1 MLGLFGSLDLASR
14 SLQTQQQGIE
24 VTGNN
29 IANVNNPAYA
39 RQRLRIQTS
48 ASIDTSLGPQGT
60 GAEAIGIVQ
69 LRSALIDQQITGE
82 TSVASYLQAQQSAL
96 QYAETDLGQTINT
109 QTGTVDSTTN
119 ANGQS
124 GIAAGLSDLFAAF
137 QSLSTDPSSISQ
149 RQVLLQKAADLASRF
164 NQVDERLTHLKS
176 QLDTSLSTGATSAND
191 LLSQIANLNQK
202 IVGAEANA
210 PGAAND
216 LRDLRQ
222 QKLEELAKLTKV
234 DVTTESNG
242 AIDIAIAGTTMVSG
256 QKVVDRLQ
264 VYDAGGGQMLV
275 RAEKSGT
282 ALALTGGSLA
292 GTIDVRDGE
301 VAALQQNLD
310 KLASNLISKV
320 NAVHAG
326 GFGLSGSTGADF
338 FTGTGAAD
346 IALNADLVN
355 DPKLVQASGQAG
367 ATGNNTVALALAQL
381 GTQSIAGLGNQT
393 FTQNY
398 SATVAALGES
408 LSTVTARVSDEDSI
422 QSMLSNQRNSVSGV
436 SLDEEMT
443 NMLTYQRAY
452 QASAKIVSTVNELLD
467 TVIRM

>member
-1 MLGLFGSLDLASR
+1 MLGLFGTLSLATR
-14 SLQTQQQGIE
+14 SLQTQQEGIE

-39 RQRLRIQTS
+39 RQRVRIQTS
-48 ASIDTSLGPQGT
+48 ASINTPLGPQGT
-60 GAEAIGIVQ
+60 GAEAVGIVQ
-69 LRSALIDQQITGE
+69 LRSALIDQQITSE
-82 TSVASYLQAQQSAL
+82 TSVASYLLAQQSAL

-109 QTGTVDSTTN
+109 QTGTVDATTN
-119 ANGQS
+119 ANGQN
-124 GIAAGLSDLFAAF
+124 GIAAALNDLFAAF
-137 QSLSTDPSSISQ
+137 QSLSTDPSSVSE

-164 NQVDERLTHLKS
+164 NQVDQRLTDLKS
-176 QLDTSLSTGATSAND
+176 QLNASLSTDAASAND
-191 LLSQIANLNQK
+191 LLSQIATLNDK
-202 IVGAEANA
+202 IVGAEANN
-210 PGAAND
+210 PGSAND

-222 QKLEELAKLTKV
+222 QKLEELSKFTKV

-242 AIDIAIAGTTMVSG
+242 AIDISVAGTTMVSG
-256 QKVVDRLQ
+256 RTVVDRLQ

-282 ALALTGGSLA
+282 PLSLTGGSLA
-292 GTIDVRDGE
+292 GTIDARDGE
-301 VAALQQNLD
+301 IASLQQNLD
-310 KLASNLISKV
+310 KLASNLITKV
-320 NAVHAG
+320 NTVHSG
-326 GFGLSGSTGADF
+326 GFSLTGSSGADF
-338 FTGTGAAD
+338 FTGTGAKD
-346 IALNADLVN
+346 IAVNSDLLN
-355 DPKLVQASGQAG
+355 DPRLVQASGQAG
-367 ATGNNTVALALAQL
+367 ATGNNSVTLALAQL
-381 GTQSIAGLGNQT
+381 GSQTVAGLGNQT

-408 LSTVTARVSDEDSI
+408 LSTVSTRVSDEDSI
-422 QSMLSNQRNSVSGV
+422 QTMLSNQRNSVSGV